1 MTTKTLTSLVITAV
15 LAGSAVAGLQ
25 ATDPAVDSG
34 LSARPVKTE
43 ADPYGEGLFFVLPLA
58 PDRLTAS
65 CSGLKL
71 TPPPIVCLTP

>member
-15 LAGSAVAGLQ
+15 LAGSAAAGLQ
-25 ATDPAVDSG
+25 ATDPPPESG
-34 LSARPVKTE
+34 LSALPVKTE
-43 ADPYGEGLFFVLPLA
+43 ADPSGGGLFFVLPLA

-71 TPPPIVCLTP
+71 APPPVVCLTP

>member
-15 LAGSAVAGLQ
+15 LTGSAIAGLQ
-25 ATDPAVDSG
+25 ATDPRLEPGSSAV
-34 LSARPVKTE
+34 PVNTE
-43 ADPYGEGLFFVLPLA
+43 ADVSSRGLLFVLPVA

-71 TPPPIVCLTP
+71 APPPVVCLTP